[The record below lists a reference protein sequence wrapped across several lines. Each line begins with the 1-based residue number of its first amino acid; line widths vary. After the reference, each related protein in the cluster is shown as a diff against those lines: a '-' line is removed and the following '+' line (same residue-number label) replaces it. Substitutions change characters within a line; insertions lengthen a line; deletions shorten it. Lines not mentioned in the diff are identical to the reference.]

1 MTENSKENV
10 HTKVRI
16 LPIQRFDPSQ
26 FVLDLNLVLDLG
38 LKYVLDLRKNSE
50 HISRGSTT

>member
-38 LKYVLDLRKNSE
+38 LKPVLDLRKDSE